1 MSQAASLQPLQP
13 EAATQTVAAQAAV
26 VAAPVVDPATIVQAP
41 AVAQVAAPAADPA
54 VAISAG
60 PAEPFAAAPADV
72 AIGTTA
78 VAAPVPAEASA
89 SDVTTDAAAT
99 LATRVDA
106 PPAAMGTRPTAVAHV
121 GTPAPMPQAPSPAGS
136 IGGALFALVLVV
148 GLILVLGWLAKRM
161 PGLGGT
167 RGNPALRLVGSLAL
181 GPRDRVVVV
190 EVGGTQL
197 LLGVGSGGTR
207 TLHTLTEPLPVAPP
221 SKAAPAFAQLLAQHF
236 GKKA

>member
-1 MSQAASLQPLQP
+1 MSQAASLQAPP
-13 EAATQTVAAQAAV
+13 EPAPQDVAAETGIAVPAAGAETMTQAPAT
-26 VAAPVVDPATIVQAP
+26 APVVAP
-41 AVAQVAAPAADPA
+41 AIDA
-54 VAISAG
+54 V
-60 PAEPFAAAPADV
+60 V
-72 AIGTTA
+72 AIGTGA
-78 VAAPVPAEASA
+78 IAAPDAG
-89 SDVTTDAAAT
+89 DTTTATATDTTAAAT
-99 LATRVDA
+99 LAARVEA
-106 PPAAMGTRPTAVAHV
+106 PAAAMGTRPAVAHV
-121 GTPAPMPQAPSPAGS
+121 GTPAPMPHTTSSAGS